1 MSRQSEVYSLIVKLY
16 ENKRYKEV
24 IQKIDKYISIGFE
37 NIRYECNLK
46 FLKAKS
52 LRYLGKFEEAINEL
66 IELSKLE
73 EDHSYSKLEL
83 FYIYYYLN
91 RYEEALKLLPELY
104 EMKNK
109 YVANYTLLIAELVM
123 KKQLGFNVNFK
134 RGTKSDYIKEQIV
147 NYNEEIALKHIE
159 AHMGDEESYNGHSRF
174 SENINF
180 KYLMECVKKD
190 LKNSQKANLVD
201 ILEIHFFAVPNI
213 GYDKNNKC
221 NYIKVVVIP
230 NTTDII
236 AMYPYAYIEVD
247 NAQLL
252 NCEMNLLFNKNETE
266 KTTSR
271 IDKFN
276 RRFNLK

>member
-1 MSRQSEVYSLIVKLY
+1 MSRQIDIYNLIVKLY
-16 ENKRYKEV
+16 ENRRYKEV
-24 IQKIDKYISIGFE
+24 VDKVDKYINIGFE
-37 NIRYECNLK
+37 SIRYECNLK
-46 FLKAKS
+46 FLRAKS
-52 LRYLGKFEEAINEL
+52 LRYLGKFDEAISQL
-66 IELSKLE
+66 IEISSLT
-73 EDHSYSKLEL
+73 EDNLYSKLEL

-91 RYEEALKLLPELY
+91 RYNEALKLLPELY
-104 EMKNK
+104 VMKNK
-109 YVANYTLLIAELVM
+109 YVSNYTLSIAELVM

-134 RGTKSDYIKEQIV
+134 RGTKSDYMKEQIV
-147 NYNEEIALKHIE
+147 NYDEELALKHIE
-159 AHMGDEESYNGHSRF
+159 VHTRDEESHNEHSRF
-174 SENINF
+174 NENVNF

-190 LKNSQKANLVD
+190 LKNSKKANLVD
-201 ILEIHFFAVPNI
+201 ILEIHYFAVPYI
-213 GYDKNNKC
+213 GYDKNSNC
-221 NYIKVVVIP
+221 NYIKVVVVP

-252 NCEMNLLFNKNETE
+252 NCDMNLLFNKNETE

>member
-24 IQKIDKYISIGFE
+24 IDKVNKYISIGFE

-46 FLKAKS
+46 FLRAKS
-52 LRYLGKFEEAINEL
+52 LRYLGRFEEAINEL

-73 EDHSYSKLEL
+73 EDNSYSKLEL
-83 FYIYYYLN
+83 FYIYYFLN

-134 RGTKSDYIKEQIV
+134 RGTKSDYIKEQII
-147 NYNEEIALKHIE
+147 NYNEELALKHIE
-159 AHMGDEESYNGHSRF
+159 TYMSDEESYNEHSRF
-174 SENINF
+174 SEKVNF

-190 LKNSQKANLVD
+190 LKNSKKANLVD
-201 ILEIHFFAVPNI
+201 ILEIHFFAVPGI

-230 NTTDII
+230 NTTNII

-247 NAQLL
+247 NAPLL
-252 NCEMNLLFNKNETE
+252 NCDMDVLFSRNKEE
-266 KTTSR
+266 QTTSR
-271 IDKFN
+271 IDRFN